1 MKTLKTIFGLLVL
14 LTLTTSC
21 TDLSEDLKLKDK
33 IDNEPPT
40 ITIGV
45 KGESPFYTGE
55 DGSGNNGTGKE

>member
-45 KGESPFYTGE
+45 KGDSPFYTGGGGSE
-55 DGSGNNGTGKE
+55 DDGTKGE

>member
-45 KGESPFYTGE
+45 KGESPFYTGGG
-55 DGSGNNGTGKE
+55 DGSGDGTDKE